1 MEVALKKFIMTKD
14 IHNYH
19 QLQILESL
27 IVHVYVHVVGSNYV
41 ILFWYI

>member
-27 IVHVYVHVVGSNYV
+27 IVHVHVVGSNYV